1 MRNWSSR
8 KRGSPR
14 GSGSFRPGKGARLSR
29 PLAPA
34 AVSVL
39 ALLLASAL
47 LLALALAPSAASTLG
62 WPPGGGRLAPA
73 QAATAPAPGASSD
86 RVAASTPAPGRDLL
100 QVIFLDVGQGD
111 AILVRTPGGRVLLVD
126 GGPPEAGPRLVRD
139 LKRLGVER
147 IDVLLSTH
155 PHADHIGGLLEVLQA
170 FPVGVVYDPGVVHAT
185 STFERYL
192 RLIEQKGVPFHLARR
207 GVELP
212 LEEGVK
218 AQVLWPGAEAVAWAE
233 EAGELN
239 AASAV
244 VRLTYGQ
251 VALLLTGDI
260 EREQEEVLLR
270 QSDVRAQILKV
281 AHHGSNSSTGSSFLA
296 RVGPRVAVIQVGR
309 DNPYGHP
316 GRQVLARLAARG
328 VEVWRTDQNG
338 TVILVIDGST
348 WQVKAERSETGGS
361 EQRGNAAGVGRR

>member
-1 MRNWSSR
+1 MTNWLCRRRSLL
-8 KRGSPR
+8 RG
-14 GSGSFRPGKGARLSR
+14 GGSFGPGKGARLSW
-29 PLAPA
+29 PLTLA

-62 WPPGGGRLAPA
+62 WPPGGGRLAPVE
-73 QAATAPAPGASSD
+73 AAAGPAPSPA
-86 RVAASTPAPGRDLL
+86 PAPGRDLL

-170 FPVGVVYDPGVVHAT
+170 FPVGVVYDPGVVHTT

-192 RLIEQKGVPFHLARR
+192 RLIEQKGIPFRLARR

-212 LEEGVK
+212 LGEEVR
-218 AQVLWPGAEAVAWAE
+218 AQVLWPEVEAVARAE

-239 AASAV
+239 AASVV
-244 VRLTYGQ
+244 VRLSYGQ

-270 QSDVRAQILKV
+270 RGDVRAQILKV
-281 AHHGSNSSTGSSFLA
+281 AHHGSNSSTGSTFLV

-338 TVILVIDGST
+338 TVSLESDGVT
-348 WQVKAERSETGGS
+348 WQIRAERGEVGGS
-361 EQRGNAAGVGRR
+361 GQRGSAAGGGRR

>member
-1 MRNWSSR
+1 
-8 KRGSPR
+8 
-14 GSGSFRPGKGARLSR
+14 
-29 PLAPA
+29 
-34 AVSVL
+34 
-39 ALLLASAL
+39 
-47 LLALALAPSAASTLG
+47 PS
-62 WPPGGGRLAPA
+62 
-73 QAATAPAPGASSD
+73 PAPGSETASAPSP
-86 RVAASTPAPGRDLL
+86 APAPGRDLL
-100 QVIFLDVGQGD
+100 RVFFLDVGQGD

-139 LKRLGVER
+139 LKRLGVKR

-155 PHADHIGGLLEVLQA
+155 PHADHIGGLLEVLPA
-170 FPVGVVYDPGVVHAT
+170 FPVGVVYDPGVVHTT

-192 RLIEQKGVPFHLARR
+192 RLIEQKGIPFRLARR

-212 LEEGVK
+212 LEEGIK
-218 AQVLWPGAEAVAWAE
+218 AQVLWPGAEAVARAE
-233 EAGELN
+233 EEGDLN

-251 VALLLTGDI
+251 VALLLTVDI
-260 EREQEEVLLR
+260 EREQEEALLR

-281 AHHGSNSSTGSSFLA
+281 AHHGSNSSTGSTFLA

-316 GRQVLARLAARG
+316 SRQVLARLAARG

-338 TVILVIDGST
+338 TVILAIDGST
-348 WQVKAERSETGGS
+348 WQIKAERGEAGGS
-361 EQRGNAAGVGRR
+361 GERGDAAGAGRR